1 MDQEMRSIPSSPY
14 ALKLHHVSYG
24 VNQTDIIREVS
35 GGFPAGQITALIG
48 PSGAGKTTLLKLCNG
63 LISPTEGRI
72 YIDGK
77 WIEEQSPVSVRRHVG
92 IVLQSSPM
100 VQGTVREN
108 LALPLHLRGKT
119 LSDDQAKAIME
130 QVGLPLSILSRDTRE
145 LSGGQKQKVSIART
159 LLNQSKILLLD
170 EITASL
176 DPASLQDIEEL
187 IVKLKDTEKI
197 TIVWITH
204 NLEQASRI
212 GDFYWVMVDGE
223 LRESGTK
230 DEINGTEDVYVKR
243 FVKEA
248 LS

>member
-1 MDQEMRSIPSSPY
+1 MGQGTRSIPSSPY
-14 ALKLHHVSYG
+14 ALKLNHVSYG
-24 VNQTDIIREVS
+24 VNHTDIIKNVS
-35 GGFPAGQITALIG
+35 GGFPTGQITALIG

-63 LISPTEGRI
+63 LISPSEGEV
-72 YIDGK
+72 YIDGER
-77 WIEEQSPVSVRRHVG
+77 IEEKSPVSVRRHVG

-100 VQGTVREN
+100 VPGTVRDN
-108 LALPLHLRGKT
+108 LALPLQLRGES
-119 LSDDQAKAIME
+119 LSDHQAKVIME
-130 QVGLPLSILSRDTRE
+130 QVGLPSSLLARDAQE

-176 DPASLQDIEEL
+176 DPASLQEIEEL
-187 IVKLKDTEKI
+187 IVKLNDTGKI

-212 GDFYWVMVDGE
+212 GEYYWVMVDGE
-223 LRESGTK
+223 LREAGTK
-230 DEINGTEDVYVKR
+230 EEINASEDVYVKR
-243 FVKEA
+243 FVKGA

>member
-1 MDQEMRSIPSSPY
+1 MSQEKRSIPPSPI
-14 ALKLHHVSYG
+14 ALELNHVSYG
-24 VNQTDIIREVS
+24 VNHTDIIKDVS
-35 GGFPAGQITALIG
+35 GQFPAGKITALIG

-63 LISPTEGRI
+63 LISPTEGKI

-77 WIEEQSPVSVRRHVG
+77 RIEEKSPVSVRRHVG

-100 VQGTVREN
+100 VQGTVRDN
-108 LALPLHLRGKT
+108 LALPLQLRGQI
-119 LSDDQAKAIME
+119 LSDEQAKATME
-130 QVGLPLSILSRDTRE
+130 QVGLPLSLLARDARE

-176 DPASLQDIEEL
+176 DPASLQEIEEL
-187 IVKLKDTEKI
+187 IVKLNDTGKI

-212 GDFYWVMVDGE
+212 GEYYWVMVDGE
-223 LRESGTK
+223 LREAGTK
-230 DEINGTEDVYVKR
+230 EEINASEDVHVKR
-243 FVKEA
+243 FVKGA